1 MNTISNHVIKK
12 DVEDNNQENQKS
24 LRTLEEERM
33 MGRCDEQDHPGEG
46 REDEAEMAE
55 GGEE

>member
-1 MNTISNHVIKK
+1 MNTTSNHVIKK
-12 DVEDNNQENQKS
+12 DVEDKNQENQKS
-24 LRTLEEERM
+24 LRTL
-33 MGRCDEQDHPGEG
+33 GGHCDEQDHPGEG

>member
-1 MNTISNHVIKK
+1 MNTTSNHVIKK
-12 DVEDNNQENQKS
+12 DVEDENQKS
-24 LRTLEEERM
+24 LRTLEEEWM